1 MIKLYDCKMFYLLT
15 PKVYKVK
22 SPVAP
27 VSSGRNNVS
36 QWLHHFQTTYLSDL
50 TTSIGSSLALVIA
63 GFLQLQFN
71 SIETEEYNKYPN
83 YLFEY
88 FYRLIRPTVTGLFI
102 VSFYY
107 YRHHGLRVVM
117 WNECKRCLACN

>member
-1 MIKLYDCKMFYLLT
+1 M
-15 PKVYKVK
+15 
-22 SPVAP
+22 
-27 VSSGRNNVS
+27 
-36 QWLHHFQTTYLSDL
+36 
-50 TTSIGSSLALVIA
+50 VIA
-63 GFLQLQFN
+63 GLLQLQFN

-107 YRHHGLRVVM
+107 YRHQGLRVVM
-117 WNECKRCLACN
+117 WNECKRCLTCN